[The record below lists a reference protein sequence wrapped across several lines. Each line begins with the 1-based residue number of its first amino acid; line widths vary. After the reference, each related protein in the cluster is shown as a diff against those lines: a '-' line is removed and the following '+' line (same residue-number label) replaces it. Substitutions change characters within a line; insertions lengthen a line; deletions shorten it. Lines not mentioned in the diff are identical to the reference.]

1 MFSLDFYWVL
11 YAACL
16 FHGVVPLS
24 FLCQEML
31 TFAYYSSRGERV
43 CGYWLFP
50 TTMAGVD
57 DVF

>member
-1 MFSLDFYWVL
+1 MGFFTPLVF
-11 YAACL
+11 

-24 FLCQEML
+24 FLCKEML
-31 TFAYYSSRGERV
+31 TFAYYSSCGERV
-43 CGYWLFP
+43 CRYLLFP